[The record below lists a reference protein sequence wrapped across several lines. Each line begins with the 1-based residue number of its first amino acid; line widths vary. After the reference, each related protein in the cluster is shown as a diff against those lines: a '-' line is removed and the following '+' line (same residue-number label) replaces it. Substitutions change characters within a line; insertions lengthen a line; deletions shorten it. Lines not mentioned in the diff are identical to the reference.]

1 MNRVLSKN
9 DINLIKVLG
18 DNNCLF
24 NCIIQYIHLNK
35 NIYNCVDNNYT
46 YKLNPCKQYEKLS
59 EDLRQSVV
67 DWLEN
72 NLDFILP
79 TGLTIKDDIIDCLS
93 IDDSVDSI
101 EEYLLDMRAYKYA
114 GQIEIYALSN
124 ILKKNIIV
132 LTEIDGNY
140 YSLGM
145 GNIYNKNNENIYL
158 FHNMLEQENEDE
170 HHYNLLFLKNKTQI
184 ISKKK
189 YLDII
194 NRLSSDGI
202 NSDIEI
208 SKRYASAC

>member
-1 MNRVLSKN
+1 MNKVLSKD

-24 NCIIQYIHLNK
+24 NCIIQYLHLDK
-35 NIYNCVDNNYT
+35 NIINFIDNNYT
-46 YKLNPCKQYEKLS
+46 YKLNPSKKYEKLA
-59 EDLRQSVV
+59 EDLRQNVV

-72 NLDFILP
+72 NLEFPLP

-93 IDDSVDSI
+93 IDNIDSI
-101 EEYLLDMRAYKYA
+101 EEYLLDMRAYKFA

-132 LTEIDGNY
+132 LTEINDEY

-145 GNIYNKNNENIYL
+145 GNIYNDFTNDNIYL
-158 FHNMLEQENEDE
+158 YHNMIEQENEE
-170 HHYNLLFLKNKTQI
+170 EYHYNLIYLKNNTQI

-189 YLDII
+189 HLEL
-194 NRLSSDGI
+194 N
-202 NSDIEI
+202 NKI
-208 SKRYASAC
+208 SKPLTRNVLKEIIV